1 MGKAVLAHC
10 QQAGTQ
16 KVGLL
21 FVKALLRLQKLAD
34 DVVQN
39 HRRMGQS
46 GVVPGAEGRDIIP
59 VLVQPDGVGIG
70 QHRRIPDLS
79 AGIVADVHGR
89 TGRQHRRP
97 LSLTGVQRR
106 CGLGI
111 AEGVHD
117 AMVAYPVAGA
127 EILVSGV
134 VKHAPA
140 EAAHMAAVGRG
151 VALHPCVAQ
160 RLRLPVAPGVIGLGR
175 VHVTGMLGDQQ
186 RLFPALH
193 NGTPGLAAGIVSGVG
208 EVVVGV
214 DVLQQVALFQEPHAG
229 GRPAGVK
236 LMGSGVGAA
245 VQLVVVLTFV
255 DAHAPEDDAGMVAV
269 LQHHLPG
276 VFHRLIFPVFS
287 AYVLPAGNFRE
298 HQQSQSVAFVDKIL
312 ALGIVG
318 SAYRH
323 AGKLLLQNP
332 RVLPLE
338 PLRNGVAHIRPALVP
353 VQSPQ
358 ESFLPVQVEAVR
370 LEFGG
375 TEAHLDLPRIHHPAD
390 FQQGH
395 PAGVENGML
404 RVPALD
410 AGTADG
416 DHAPGGECLLH
427 QHPLALL
434 QLHQKDAAFGILQSG
449 LDFQGGQVRDRYVQ
463 IFNIALFPDVQPDL
477 PVKPAVG
484 QIVDDKSEGRHLAVL
499 RGVQLHRQPVFAVQN
514 RRVGDVHPEGGI
526 AAPVGCQL
534 LTV

>member
-1 MGKAVLAHC
+1 MQLCAGAQGDGGSHLPALQCVQPPHGGLPSPVAHVLSVELLRIGKGQAVFCHGDTHPGEIRRGQMGKAVLAHC

-21 FVKALLRLQKLAD
+21 FVKALLGLQKLAD

-106 CGLGI
+106 RGLGI

-134 VKHAPA
+134 VEHAPA

-151 VALHPCVAQ
+151 VALHLRVAQ

-214 DVLQQVALFQEPHAG
+214 DVLQQVALF
-229 GRPAGVK
+229 
-236 LMGSGVGAA
+236 
-245 VQLVVVLTFV
+245 
-255 DAHAPEDDAGMVAV
+255 
-269 LQHHLPG
+269 
-276 VFHRLIFPVFS
+276 
-287 AYVLPAGNFRE
+287 
-298 HQQSQSVAFVDKIL
+298 
-312 ALGIVG
+312 
-318 SAYRH
+318 
-323 AGKLLLQNP
+323 
-332 RVLPLE
+332 
-338 PLRNGVAHIRPALVP
+338 
-353 VQSPQ
+353 
-358 ESFLPVQVEAVR
+358 
-370 LEFGG
+370 
-375 TEAHLDLPRIHHPAD
+375 
-390 FQQGH
+390 
-395 PAGVENGML
+395 
-404 RVPALD
+404 
-410 AGTADG
+410 
-416 DHAPGGECLLH
+416 
-427 QHPLALL
+427 
-434 QLHQKDAAFGILQSG
+434 
-449 LDFQGGQVRDRYVQ
+449 
-463 IFNIALFPDVQPDL
+463 
-477 PVKPAVG
+477 
-484 QIVDDKSEGRHLAVL
+484 
-499 RGVQLHRQPVFAVQN
+499 
-514 RRVGDVHPEGGI
+514 
-526 AAPVGCQL
+526 
-534 LTV
+534 